1 MNLERW
7 FLWSFGRKV
16 QCPNF
21 KDENFISITEKSYE
35 LLGLN
40 ASLNIFI
47 YTCWFP
53 SIMQL
58 DLSPRLFNKY

>member
-40 ASLNIFI
+40 ASLSIFI
-47 YTCWFP
+47 YTFWFP

-58 DLSPRLFNKY
+58 DLSPKLFNKY